1 MIKRPVM
8 WAIGF
13 EHQEDTFYN
22 FTKGEEDTNLTFNH
36 LVPTKDMAMDFIE
49 NYLAISYI
57 PIPVTIISYSE
68 DGTFVYAYDPLYEW
82 E

>member
-1 MIKRPVM
+1 MRKGPVM

-13 EHQEDTFYN
+13 KYKEGLFYN
-22 FTKGEEDTNLTFNH
+22 FMKGEEDTDLTFNH
-36 LVPTKDMAMDFIE
+36 LVPSKDMAEDFIE
-49 NYLAISYI
+49 DYLAISYV